1 VSDAPGFDPVGALR
15 RLVEEGVRFVVI
27 GGFGANLLGSPSVTY
42 DLDVCYARDPANLE
56 ALARALRGLRARL
69 RGAPADVAFQLDA
82 KALELGDRFTFATS
96 AGPLDVMGTPAGVD
110 GFGDLDRTAQDMD
123 LGGFT
128 VRVAALE
135 DLIRMKRA
143 VGRPKDRIHLE
154 VLGSL
159 RAVVDARAAEQ
170 REERRRRK
178 DDQPS
183 V

>member
-1 VSDAPGFDPVGALR
+1 VSDAPRFDPVGALR
-15 RLVEEGVRFVVI
+15 RLVEEGVRFIVI

-42 DLDVCYARDPANLE
+42 DLDVCYARDQENLE
-56 ALARALRGLRARL
+56 ALARALRGLRAKL
-69 RGAPADVAFQLDA
+69 RGAPANVPFQLDA
-82 KALELGDRFTFATS
+82 KALEMGDHFTFATS
-96 AGPLDVMGTPAGVD
+96 AGPLDIIGTPAGVD

-143 VGRPKDRIHLE
+143 AGRPKDRIHLE
-154 VLGSL
+154 VLGAL
-159 RAVVDARAAEQ
+159 RAVIDARAAEQ

-178 DDQPS
+178 ADEPS